1 MIFKVQRP
9 LFSTDGEYYL
19 VYNKDKSIVSQNLQ
33 VGKNPDFDK
42 LFKGDEYKIYVDNNE
57 LININDNSF
66 VSLLKIKLIGETV
79 ENVVFEHK
87 TYNEIIEF
95 SPYC

>member
-1 MIFKVQRP
+1 MLMSGLENKILKV
-9 LFSTDGEYYL
+9 
-19 VYNKDKSIVSQNLQ
+19 V
-33 VGKNPDFDK
+33 
-42 LFKGDEYKIYVDNNE
+42 DEYKIYVDNNE

-87 TYNEIIEF
+87 TYNAIIEF

>member
-1 MIFKVQRP
+1 MLMSGLENKILKV
-9 LFSTDGEYYL
+9 
-19 VYNKDKSIVSQNLQ
+19 V
-33 VGKNPDFDK
+33 
-42 LFKGDEYKIYVDNNE
+42 DEYKIYVDNNE

-87 TYNEIIEF
+87 TYNAIIEF
-95 SPYC
+95 SSYC